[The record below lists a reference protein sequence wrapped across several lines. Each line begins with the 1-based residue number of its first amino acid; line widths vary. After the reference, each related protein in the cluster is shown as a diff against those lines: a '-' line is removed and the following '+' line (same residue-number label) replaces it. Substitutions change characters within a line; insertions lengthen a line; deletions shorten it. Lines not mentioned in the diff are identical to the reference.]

1 MSNSTIADRIPL
13 TGADCMLRAFDWE
26 VQRYHSSSHVSQ
38 LVLRLAPGLDVHRL
52 REVIAQTAV
61 DTPILRAAI
70 RRRWKVGRP
79 VYDMRGLRPEPP
91 LRVHAGGAESAWDA
105 CPPAVFTAALNE
117 KFHGTRGELLR
128 FDLIRY
134 DDGACDLAMSWL
146 HMLLDGTGSELF
158 VRALADV
165 AAGSRELVGLDVG
178 SDSDDADLS
187 FRARGD
193 RARQWQAFQ
202 RGLADHLPGSPG
214 GPLRRVRQ
222 DLHYRVTTLSVE
234 DTARIAAIAV
244 QKAGFLTPV
253 MYYMAAAVRAHHRM
267 MVQRGAVPASY
278 VIPLPVNTRRR
289 GEEGAIFRTHVS
301 MLWFQV
307 LPRQVEDFD
316 ELLAEL
322 KRQRLEMIRGGL
334 VESGACAIEFARYL
348 PAGVFGRMVRRT
360 FAGELCSFFFAFT
373 GSFLG
378 DAEEFLGVPIR
389 NGFHVPAVPPSPGSC
404 AAMSVFKGRLNLT
417 HVYQKGA
424 VSELEAES
432 FAAAMREELG

>member
-26 VQRYHSSSHVSQ
+26 VRRHHSSSHASQ
-38 LVLRLAPGLDVHRL
+38 LILRLAPGLDVGRL

-70 RRRWKVGRP
+70 RRRWKIGRP

-91 LRVHAGGAESAWDA
+91 LRMHEGGPESTWDG
-105 CPPAVFTAALNE
+105 CPPSVFAAAMNE
-117 KFHGTRGELLR
+117 KFHGARGELLR

-134 DDGACDLAMSWL
+134 ADGACDLAMTWL

-158 VRALADV
+158 VRALGDV
-165 AAGSRELVGLDVG
+165 AAGSRESVGLEVG
-178 SDSDDADLS
+178 SDSDDANLS
-187 FRARGD
+187 FRERGNL
-193 RARQWQAFQ
+193 ARQWQAFQ
-202 RGLADHLPGSPG
+202 RGLADHPPGSPA

-222 DLHYRVTTLSVE
+222 DLRYRVTTLAVE
-234 DTARIAAIAV
+234 DTARVAAMAV
-244 QKAGFLTPV
+244 QKVGFLTPV
-253 MYYMAAAVRAHHRM
+253 IYYMAAAIRAHHRM
-267 MVQRGAVPASY
+267 MSRRNAVPASY

-307 LPRQVEDFD
+307 LPGQVEDFE

-334 VESGACAIEFARYL
+334 VESGKCAIEFARYL

-373 GSFLG
+373 GGFLG
-378 DAEEFLGVPIR
+378 DLDRFLGVPIR
-389 NGFHVPAVPPSPGSC
+389 NGFHVPAVPQI
-404 AAMSVFKGRLNLT
+404 GRA
-417 HVYQKGA
+417 HV
-424 VSELEAES
+424 
-432 FAAAMREELG
+432 